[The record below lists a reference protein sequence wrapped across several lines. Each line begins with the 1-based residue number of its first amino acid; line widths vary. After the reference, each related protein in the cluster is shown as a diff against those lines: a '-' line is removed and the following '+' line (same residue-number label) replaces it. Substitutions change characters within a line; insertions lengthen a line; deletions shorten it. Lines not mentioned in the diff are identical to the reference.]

1 MKILLFGASG
11 NIGSAITHE
20 LITRGHAV
28 TGVTRT
34 GNTTTNGTYTA
45 KAGDVR
51 NAATIAALAE
61 GHDAVVS
68 AIGPRHDGSDD
79 DHDIIVGAT
88 TALITG
94 LRQTTVKRLV
104 VLGGAGSLE
113 TAPGVKVIDSP
124 HFPAMW
130 KANALAQSEALE
142 LYRQVFDLDWTF
154 VSPPKLIEPGTRTGH
169 YRRGGDQLLTDENG
183 DSRISIADFAI
194 GFADEIETPR
204 ALRARIS
211 LAY

>member
-11 NIGSAITHE
+11 QIGSTITHE
-20 LITRGHAV
+20 LVTRGHHV
-28 TGVTRT
+28 TGVTRS
-34 GNTTTNGTYTA
+34 GNTTTTGTYTA
-45 KAGDVR
+45 KAADVR
-51 NAATIAALAE
+51 TASAVAALAE

-68 AIGPRHDGSDD
+68 AIGPRHDGTDD

-88 TALITG
+88 KALISG
-94 LRQTTVKRLV
+94 LRQTTVRRLV
-104 VLGGAGSLE
+104 VLGGAGSLL
-113 TAPGVKVIDSP
+113 TAPGVKVLDSP

-130 KANALAQSEALE
+130 KANATAQGEALE

-154 VSPPKLIEPGTRTGH
+154 VSPPKLIEPGERTGR
-169 YRRGGDQLLTDENG
+169 YRRGGDQLLTDANG
-183 DSRISIADFAI
+183 DSKISIPDFAI
-194 GFADEIETPR
+194 GFADEVESPK